1 MHPGLPAPRI
11 APTLGL
17 LNGFPRRRESRE
29 ELVVMPQAG
38 AVRAASLKPS
48 WCCSPSTCFH
58 CLPSPTNR
66 LCPSPPFSA
75 TPTQSGCHR
84 PPAVTRTVPG
94 PSPAALAPHRRTR
107 SPSAE
112 PTHPGEGAGLG
123 WTVVGAAAG
132 LRSWG
137 PRRQRRA
144 RVGSTRT
151 IRSPG
156 RGRADRG
163 APRGGQ
169 RRLCEAGTL
178 RGALSGAA
186 AAGGGARWAA
196 GGVRPAPQP
205 APRCSAPRPRQPARR
220 WRKRGARTLPRDQG
234 CSRAHAPLAPPGKAG

>member
-48 WCCSPSTCFH
+48 WCCSPSICFH

-112 PTHPGEGAGLG
+112 PTHPGEGAIS
-123 WTVVGAAAG
+123 VK
-132 LRSWG
+132 
-137 PRRQRRA
+137 
-144 RVGSTRT
+144 RVYIFSFRLFIPLYNSVSTT
-151 IRSPG
+151 YI
-156 RGRADRG
+156 
-163 APRGGQ
+163 
-169 RRLCEAGTL
+169 TYNINI
-178 RGALSGAA
+178 
-186 AAGGGARWAA
+186 
-196 GGVRPAPQP
+196 
-205 APRCSAPRPRQPARR
+205 
-220 WRKRGARTLPRDQG
+220 
-234 CSRAHAPLAPPGKAG
+234 